1 MSANEET
8 APNPPM
14 SGVRERLRENLREIC
29 RSLNIDSNT
38 EQSSWDAIE
47 TTLEQFELTGN
58 PRHWI
63 CCALYG
69 ECLKELPAVGHPGHF
84 VQGNGV
90 NITKLLTQCNISI
103 QDFFTM
109 MKYWAEIRSLP
120 GHLQKRLDN
129 LLHGFS
135 VSITVYTVFCE
146 MFPRIFN
153 EANIVPDEPKRSK
166 KSKPNPCSY
175 NKLREFCWVLFLNV
189 KEEHSEQRNDL
200 ATAKDLCVCVFDLIY
215 INLVAEGRMD
225 LINPKVL
232 SEGGSSSVDGT
243 TAAAEAAMRVNLR
256 EQLCKEYATSSES
269 VDYTNLN
276 IFLTSL
282 AGMLE
287 ANELKGT
294 TVTDLYGIKLASE
307 TYTGLV
313 SVLNFEENNK
323 SLNRRYES
331 AILKCGML
339 DERIVLSSRTS
350 PTSQR
355 NRWSDS
361 IASHPRT
368 PLSIKSGRAGA
379 MSVNRIGFDGGR
391 TVATGGSG
399 SELSTNSSFH
409 VRGTLTQLMKKI
421 QGHHRGQPRGNFLVL
436 MKNCTPSPLDIVLEH
451 VARMRNRFVEKLT
464 KSEGWHS
471 RLAENRFDAI
481 EGLYYRLLENII
493 PWELKKRPTMTV
505 PKVIFDLSTNS
516 MFNET
521 VIVCAA
527 EVIFFLR
534 QEQHNY
540 PWILDVFGMEPF
552 QFFSIIEVTVSANS
566 DIFTSDIVN
575 HLRRIEE
582 QTVDS
587 LSWKSSSMLWDCM
600 EKENYKIPSNK
611 DVEMRA
617 EIAGVTP
624 LKSDSIPNTPNGTR
638 AGSSSGIAGSTAAGP
653 SSAMVTSATG
663 RPTPHPDS
671 AKKKLFV
678 DPAATPSKISP
689 ASVTTTSNT
698 SSNSVTGTVAGGTG
712 SGTGPSVASSEVAN
726 VPGYVINGSN
736 DSKSISSLSSPQRS
750 INDHN
755 PPSIE
760 TRRLNFFFR
769 KMYQVAYYRLCNLCQ
784 NLGIESEPTQ
794 KLIWTIFEFTIT
806 KWSKDLTRDRH
817 LDQLLMCAI
826 FVTVRLKKL
835 SNTFKQIMHC
845 YLSQPQANSSIY
857 RSVFIRY
864 ENTTA
869 GEVHTNKGDD
879 TNGRKDEPAGENERL
894 PVTEMGGTSVQYG
907 REVYGDIIKFYNDI
921 YVRKVYD
928 FAIKYINIDV
938 SQESLFL
945 SPTPKS
951 QTRNIQKSPRQISS
965 GINLYVSTTNKISS
979 LQDSPNVRVLTFSS
993 SPGQS
998 PTIHDR
1004 KIPVSARDKSGDTV
1018 VRNRAESTAFESGLP
1033 SKMRRLDKIHQDR
1046 QHQDHESSEH
1056 E

>member
-8 APNPPM
+8 VPNPPM
-14 SGVRERLRENLREIC
+14 SGMREMLREKLREIC
-29 RSLNIDSNT
+29 RTLNIDANT
-38 EQSSWDAIE
+38 EQSSWEAIE
-47 TTLEQFELTGN
+47 TTLEQFDLTGN
-58 PRHWI
+58 IKHWI

-103 QDFFTM
+103 QDFFTA
-109 MKYWAEIRSLP
+109 MKNWAEIRSLP
-120 GHLQKRLDN
+120 GHLQKTLDN

-135 VSITVYTVFCE
+135 VSITAYTVFCV

-256 EQLCKEYATSSES
+256 EQLCKEYATSNES
-269 VDYTNLN
+269 VDGTNLN
-276 IFLTSL
+276 IFLPSL

-294 TVTDLYGIKLASE
+294 SVTALYGVKLASE

-313 SVLNFEENNK
+313 SVANFEENNK

-361 IASHPRT
+361 IAGHPRT

-379 MSVNRIGFDGGR
+379 PTGNRIGI
-391 TVATGGSG
+391 ATGGGG
-399 SELSTNSSFH
+399 SDLSTNSPFL

-436 MKNCTPSPLDIVLEH
+436 MKNCTPSPLDTVLEH
-451 VARMRNRFVEKLT
+451 VAQMRNRFVEKLI
-464 KSEGWHS
+464 EGERWHA
-471 RLAENRFDAI
+471 RTAEIRFDAI
-481 EGLYYRLLENII
+481 EGLYYQLLENII

-505 PKVIFDLSTNS
+505 PKVIFDLSTNN

-521 VIVCAA
+521 LIVCAA
-527 EVIFFLR
+527 EIIFFLR
-534 QEQHNY
+534 QEQHNF

-582 QTVDS
+582 QIVDS
-587 LSWKSSSMLWDCM
+587 ISWKSSSILWDCM

-611 DVEMRA
+611 DVELRA

-624 LKSDSIPNTPNGTR
+624 LKSDSIPNTPNGAR
-638 AGSSSGIAGSTAAGP
+638 
-653 SSAMVTSATG
+653 
-663 RPTPHPDS
+663 
-671 AKKKLFV
+671 
-678 DPAATPSKISP
+678 
-689 ASVTTTSNT
+689 
-698 SSNSVTGTVAGGTG
+698 
-712 SGTGPSVASSEVAN
+712 
-726 VPGYVINGSN
+726 GYVINGSN
-736 DSKSISSLSSPQRS
+736 DSKSISSLSSPQRG
-750 INDHN
+750 INDNN

-784 NLGIESEPTQ
+784 NLGIDSEATQ
-794 KLIWTIFEFTIT
+794 KLIWTIFEYTIT
-806 KWSKDLTRDRH
+806 KSSKDLPRDRH

-835 SNTFKQIMHC
+835 PNTFKQIMHC

-864 ENTTA
+864 ENTA
-869 GEVHTNKGDD
+869 PGEGGNKGDD
-879 TNGRKDEPAGENERL
+879 TNGRNDEPTGENKRL

-921 YVRKVYD
+921 YVLKVYE
-928 FAIKYINIDV
+928 FAMQYINTDV

-965 GINLYVSTTNKISS
+965 GINLFVSTTNKICS
-979 LQDSPNVRVLTFSS
+979 LQDSPNVRELTFSS

-1004 KIPVSARDKSGDTV
+1004 KIPALARDKSGDTV
-1018 VRNRAESTAFESGLP
+1018 VRKGAESSAFESTVP
-1033 SKMRRLDKIHQDR
+1033 PKMRRLDKIHQDR
-1046 QHQDHESSEH
+1046 QHQDHESSEI

>member
-8 APNPPM
+8 VPNPPM
-14 SGVRERLRENLREIC
+14 SGMREMLREKLREIC
-29 RSLNIDSNT
+29 RTLNIDANT
-38 EQSSWDAIE
+38 EQSSWEAIE
-47 TTLEQFELTGN
+47 TTLEQFDLTGN
-58 PRHWI
+58 IKHWI

-103 QDFFTM
+103 QDFFTA
-109 MKYWAEIRSLP
+109 MKNWAEIRSLP
-120 GHLQKRLDN
+120 GHLQKTLDN

-135 VSITVYTVFCE
+135 VSITAYTVFCV

-256 EQLCKEYATSSES
+256 EQLCKEYATSNES
-269 VDYTNLN
+269 VDGTNLN
-276 IFLTSL
+276 IFLPSL

-294 TVTDLYGIKLASE
+294 SVTALYGVKLASE

-313 SVLNFEENNK
+313 SVANFEENNK

-361 IASHPRT
+361 IAGHPRT

-379 MSVNRIGFDGGR
+379 PTGNRIGI
-391 TVATGGSG
+391 ATGGGG
-399 SELSTNSSFH
+399 SDLSTNSPFL

-436 MKNCTPSPLDIVLEH
+436 MKNCTPSPLDTVLEH
-451 VARMRNRFVEKLT
+451 VAQMRNRFVEKLI
-464 KSEGWHS
+464 EGERWHA
-471 RLAENRFDAI
+471 RTAEIRFDAI
-481 EGLYYRLLENII
+481 EGLYYQLLENII

-505 PKVIFDLSTNS
+505 PKVIFDLSTNN

-521 VIVCAA
+521 LIVCAA
-527 EVIFFLR
+527 EIIFFLR
-534 QEQHNY
+534 QEQHNF

-582 QTVDS
+582 QIVDS
-587 LSWKSSSMLWDCM
+587 ISWKSSSILWDCM

-611 DVEMRA
+611 DVELRA

-624 LKSDSIPNTPNGTR
+624 LKSDSIPNTPNGAR
-638 AGSSSGIAGSTAAGP
+638 GGGSSGIAGSIAAGP
-653 SSAMVTSATG
+653 SSSMVTSATG

-678 DPAATPSKISP
+678 DPAATPTKISP
-689 ASVTTTSNT
+689 ATASTTSNT
-698 SSNSVTGTVAGGTG
+698 GTAVTGGTG
-712 SGTGPSVASSEVAN
+712 AGTGPSAASSELAN

-736 DSKSISSLSSPQRS
+736 DSKSISSLSSPQRG
-750 INDHN
+750 INDNN

-784 NLGIESEPTQ
+784 NLGIDSEATQ
-794 KLIWTIFEFTIT
+794 KLIWTIFEYTIT
-806 KWSKDLTRDRH
+806 KSSKDLPRDRH

-835 SNTFKQIMHC
+835 PNTFKQIMHC

-864 ENTTA
+864 ENTA
-869 GEVHTNKGDD
+869 PGEGGNKGDD
-879 TNGRKDEPAGENERL
+879 TNGRNDEPTGENKRL

-921 YVRKVYD
+921 YVLKVYE
-928 FAIKYINIDV
+928 FAMQYINTDV

-965 GINLYVSTTNKISS
+965 GINLFVSTTNKICS
-979 LQDSPNVRVLTFSS
+979 LQDSPNVRELTFSS

-1004 KIPVSARDKSGDTV
+1004 KIPALARDKSGDTV
-1018 VRNRAESTAFESGLP
+1018 VRKGAESSAFESTVP
-1033 SKMRRLDKIHQDR
+1033 PKMRRLDKIHQDR
-1046 QHQDHESSEH
+1046 QHQDHESSEI